1 MARIKAPLPQTTGV
15 GQIRFSGYA
24 GDVDFAIEGEPAR
37 LKFGIARLKGSI
49 IADPEVANDAFKAG
63 DAVLTLDT
71 GEVLRV
77 TLLGH
82 TPESGKVFFEAR
94 V

>member
-1 MARIKAPLPQTTGV
+1 MPRIKAPLPQTTGI
-15 GQIRFSGYA
+15 GQIKFTGYA
-24 GDVDFAIEGEPAR
+24 GDVDFSIEGEPAR

-49 IADPEVANDAFKAG
+49 IADPEIANDAFKAG
-63 DAVLTLDT
+63 DAILTLDT

-82 TPESGKVFFEAR
+82 VPESGQVFFEAR

>member
-1 MARIKAPLPQTTGV
+1 MPRIKAPLPQTSGV
-15 GQIRFSGYA
+15 GQIKFAGYT
-24 GDVDFAIEGEPAR
+24 GDVDFSIEGEPAR

-49 IADPEVANDAFKAG
+49 IAAPDVANDAFKAG

-77 TLLGH
+77 TLLGY
-82 TPESGKVFFEAR
+82 TPESGRVFFEAR

>member
-1 MARIKAPLPQTTGV
+1 MARIKTPLPQTTGV
-15 GQIRFSGYA
+15 GQLRFPGYA
-24 GDVDFAIEGEPAR
+24 GAVDFSIEGEPAR

-49 IADPEVANDAFKAG
+49 ITDPMVANDVFRAG
-63 DAVLTLDT
+63 DALLTLDT
-71 GEVLRV
+71 GQVLRV

-82 TPESGKVFFEAR
+82 TAEAGQVFFEAR